1 MRNENVVP
9 DSGSYNRISEAERT
23 RMLAAFDELVSQ
35 VPPRPAGDAD
45 AELAE
50 IRRAR
55 RHGGRRTRAE

>member
-1 MRNENVVP
+1 MPNKKVIP
-9 DSGSYNRISEAERT
+9 DSRTGDRLSEAERT
-23 RMLAAFDELVSQ
+23 RMLAALDELVSQ

-50 IRRAR
+50 IRRVR